1 MARMRAVTNRRRRR
15 PAVRRNRRRLTL
27 KRVWKPLLLAL
38 LFAGACA
45 GFFYIVSS
53 PSLRISKVKV
63 VGTHLVDAKEV
74 EKDVWRMLKSERGI
88 VTKHRN
94 ILFFPKRR
102 IAAHIGKKPEIMSVS
117 IGRVLPQTLIVNII
131 ERKTEAIITDGA
143 NSWLT
148 DKQGRLFH
156 KAAGSMISAPLVVL
170 PAGSITSDGKC
181 TAKKSVK
188 SAIECLRVCREY
200 KIETKKISV
209 DLEGN
214 VCFNISDGLYA
225 KLGQPV
231 NIREKI
237 AKIAT
242 MLQKEP
248 DIAERIIYIDVSCI
262 EFPVVKPKSG

>member
-1 MARMRAVTNRRRRR
+1 
-15 PAVRRNRRRLTL
+15 
-27 KRVWKPLLLAL
+27 
-38 LFAGACA
+38 
-45 GFFYIVSS
+45 
-53 PSLRISKVKV
+53 
-63 VGTHLVDAKEV
+63 LVDAKEV
-74 EKDVWRMLKSERGI
+74 EKDVWHMLNSERGI

-102 IAAHIGKKPEIMSVS
+102 IAAYISRKPEIMSVS
-117 IGRVLPQTLIVNII
+117 IGRVLPHTLIVNVI
-131 ERKTEAIITDGA
+131 ERRTEAIITDGA

-156 KAAGSMISAPLVVL
+156 KAAGSKVSAPLVVL
-170 PAGSITSDGKC
+170 PAGSVTSDGKYA
-181 TAKKSVK
+181 AKIAIK
-188 SAIECLRVCREY
+188 SALECLRICREY

-214 VCFNISDGLYA
+214 VCFNISNGLYA

-231 NIREKI
+231 DIREKI
-237 AKIAT
+237 AKIAA

-248 DIAERIIYIDVSCI
+248 DISQRVIYIDVSCI